1 MEHAG
6 EQGAAFAYGGSQG
19 GMTYRNKMLLI
30 RDGVVYRPVPI
41 PRRLHGTYTA
51 RIESSGGEYAFLDE
65 QGRYRIRADFDLGGA
80 RKGSA
85 SHPVRLMQ
93 PAGGDNCGLHFP
105 LHPGTGVP
113 FFYSFQEEE
122 MFRKLCICLLLV
134 LLPGVSS
141 AIGASAGCPELT
153 PVTTRQRMSELAGEI
168 RYHDNLYYQGARP
181 VVSDAAYDR
190 LLAELLRL
198 EGCFPELADPAS
210 PTAGVGSSDK
220 ENLTVAH
227 ERPMLSLTSTV
238 GSEAVEGLLRRLAKI
253 RIGEPLLV
261 QPKVDGLPVE
271 ILYKKGRLFSAA
283 TRGDGLSGED
293 VTERVS
299 RIKGIPRQLTP
310 PFPARL
316 VVRGEVYADL
326 PAFAAEKA
334 EKGPDEGYATPRHLA
349 AATLRTGDP
358 APWALAALRFF
369 PYQLVDASSV
379 GRVLESESQAL
390 QRLAAW
396 GFPVAAA
403 ESRTAASLEEIRAVY
418 RHYLIHR
425 AEQPFAIDGIVVKL
439 DSLSLQKKLG
449 EGKKAPL
456 WAAAWKFPPAT
467 VRTTVEGIDWSTGRT
482 GRRTPVAEVAPVTIG
497 GISVARASL
506 HSEAEMVRLGVSEG
520 AEVVLALMGDVI
532 PQIVE
537 VVSRGPHPP
546 GPLDLLPEPPAIDA
560 CLSDAPSCREQ
571 FLARA
576 LYFVS
581 KSGLDIPGLGA
592 GRLQALVEAGLLT
605 DLPSFFE
612 LQESDLARL
621 PGFGADS
628 ARQLSSALVEARQPP
643 LSSLIGAIGIPGIGP
658 ANATRLGA
666 HFPDLES
673 LAAAREEELA
683 AVPGLQSE
691 RARNVRA
698 FFASSGGKKLLKRL
712 RILGIAGPQE
722 EPGAEATAT
731 TVRRGIFPPVFRP

>member
-1 MEHAG
+1 MC
-6 EQGAAFAYGGSQG
+6 
-19 GMTYRNKMLLI
+19 RN
-30 RDGVVYRPVPI
+30 
-41 PRRLHGTYTA
+41 
-51 RIESSGGEYAFLDE
+51 
-65 QGRYRIRADFDLGGA
+65 
-80 RKGSA
+80 
-85 SHPVRLMQ
+85 
-93 PAGGDNCGLHFP
+93 
-105 LHPGTGVP
+105 
-113 FFYSFQEEE
+113 
-122 MFRKLCICLLLV
+122 LCLCLLFV

-141 AIGASAGCPELT
+141 VVAASAGCPEFV
-153 PVTTRQRMSELAGEI
+153 PVVTKQRMANLGGEI
-168 RYHDNLYYQGARP
+168 RYHDDLYYRGARP
-181 VVSDAAYDR
+181 VISDADYDR

-210 PTAGVGSSDK
+210 PTAGVGSSDGA
-220 ENLTVAH
+220 NLTVSH
-227 ERPMLSLTSTV
+227 EEPMLSLTSTT
-238 GSEAVEGLLRRLAKI
+238 GSDAVEGLLRRLARI

-271 ILYKKGRLFSAA
+271 LLYKKGRLVSAA

-299 RIKGIPRQLTP
+299 QIIGLPRQLTP
-310 PFPARL
+310 PFPERL

-326 PAFAAEKA
+326 LAFAAAKA
-334 EKGPDEGYATPRHLA
+334 ETGSDEGYATPRHLA
-349 AATLRTGDP
+349 AATLRTRDP
-358 APWALAALRFF
+358 EPYALAMLRFF
-369 PYQLVDASSV
+369 PYQIVNAQAV
-379 GRVLESESQAL
+379 GRVVESDGQAL

-396 GFPVAAA
+396 GFPVDAG
-403 ESRTAASLEEIRAVY
+403 ESRTVRSLDEIRTIY
-418 RHYLIHR
+418 RHYLIYR
-425 AEQPFAIDGIVVKL
+425 DEQPFAIDGIVVKV

-449 EGKKAPL
+449 EGKRAPL

-467 VRTTVEGIDWSTGRT
+467 ARTTVTGIDWSIGRT

-506 HSEAEMVRLGVSEG
+506 HNEGEMVRLGVSEG

-532 PQIVE
+532 PQVIE
-537 VVSRGPHPP
+537 VVSRGPQPP
-546 GPLDLLPEPPAIDA
+546 GPLDLLTEAPAIDA
-560 CLSDAPSCREQ
+560 CLSDSPPCREQ

-576 LYFVS
+576 LHFVS

-628 ARQLSSALVEARQPP
+628 ARQLSSTLVEARQTP

-658 ANATRLGA
+658 ANAARLGA
-666 HFPDLES
+666 HYPHLAS

-698 FFASSGGKKLLKRL
+698 FFVSSGGQKLLKRL

-722 EPGAEATAT
+722 EPGGEATAT
-731 TVRRGIFPPVFRP
+731 TVRRGSFPPVFRP